1 MSKYQILNGKNKK
14 ALKEHLVKE
23 GQFLLPLVE
32 SIERTEKALDE
43 VIDEAGRATI
53 EAILELSAQSVAG
66 EKHPGKKGS
75 EIRWHGSQAGVVS
88 LSDREVRVSRP
99 RLRQK
104 GRRSGAEVAIPAY
117 EAMRSSERLSQRMW
131 EILMLGLSTRR
142 YKEVLPKMADTV
154 GVSKSE
160 VSRHFVEASS
170 KVLEELMERRFDE
183 WDICIVYLDGI
194 VFGDYHAVAAIG
206 VDTVGYK
213 HVLGLREGASENK
226 VVAKAL
232 LEDLVERGLDP
243 QRPRLFVIDGSKAL
257 RRAIDAVFG
266 SRNPVQR
273 CRKHKERNVLG
284 YLPEEMKDQVRSTIR
299 TAWQLSAEK
308 GKARLEKL
316 ARWLE
321 QEYPSASSSIHEGLD
336 EMFTINELDLPADLR
351 RCLASTNII
360 ESGFS
365 GTRNR
370 TRRVT
375 NWRDG
380 KMVLRWAASALV
392 STEKN
397 FRRILGYQSLPV
409 LEAKLAELASGSSVE
424 QKDKVA

>member
-14 ALKEHLVKE
+14 ALKGYLVKE
-23 GQFLLPLVE
+23 GQFLLPLLE
-32 SIERTEKALDE
+32 SIERTEKTLDE
-43 VIDEAGRATI
+43 VVDEAGRAVI

-66 EKHPGKKGS
+66 DKHPGKKGS
-75 EIRWHGSQAGVVS
+75 EIRWYGSQGGVVS

-99 RLRQK
+99 RLRRK
-104 GRRSGAEVAIPAY
+104 GQGSGEEVSIPAY
-117 EAMRSSERLSQRMW
+117 EAMRNSERLSHRMW
-131 EILMLGLSTRR
+131 EILMLGMSTRR
-142 YKEVLPKMADTV
+142 YKEVLPKMADAV

-160 VSRHFVEASS
+160 VSRHFIEASA
-170 KVLEELMERRFDE
+170 KVLEELMERRLED

-206 VDTVGYK
+206 VDTVGCKY
-213 HVLGLREGASENK
+213 VLGLREGASENK
-226 VVAKAL
+226 VVAKGL

-243 QRPRLFVIDGSKAL
+243 ERRRLFVIDGSKAL

-266 SRNPVQR
+266 SGNLVQR

-284 YLPEEMKDQVRSTIR
+284 YLPEEMKEQVRSTLR
-299 TAWQLSAEK
+299 TAWQMSAAK

-321 QEYPSASSSIHEGLD
+321 QEYPSAAASIREGLD
-336 EMFTINELDLPADLR
+336 EIFTINELDLPASLR
-351 RCLASTNII
+351 RCLGSTNII
-360 ESGFS
+360 ESSFS

-380 KMVLRWAASALV
+380 TMVLRWAASALV

-397 FRRILGYQSLPV
+397 FRRILGYQSLPI
-409 LEAKLAELASGSSVE
+409 LIAKLAEHVNGQDAGKE
-424 QKDKVA
+424 NVA

>member
-1 MSKYQILNGKNKK
+1 
-14 ALKEHLVKE
+14 
-23 GQFLLPLVE
+23 
-32 SIERTEKALDE
+32 
-43 VIDEAGRATI
+43 
-53 EAILELSAQSVAG
+53 
-66 EKHPGKKGS
+66 
-75 EIRWHGSQAGVVS
+75 
-88 LSDREVRVSRP
+88 
-99 RLRQK
+99 
-104 GRRSGAEVAIPAY
+104 
-117 EAMRSSERLSQRMW
+117 MW

-160 VSRHFVEASS
+160 VSRHFVEASG
-170 KVLEELMERRFDE
+170 KVLEELMERRLDA

-206 VDTVGYK
+206 VDTAGCK

-243 QRPRLFVIDGSKAL
+243 ARPRLFVIDGSKAL

-266 SRNPVQR
+266 SDNLVAR

-284 YLPEEMKDQVRSTIR
+284 YLPEEMKEQVLATLH
-299 TAWQLSAEK
+299 TAWQLPAEK

-316 ARWLE
+316 AKWLE
-321 QEYPSASSSIHEGLD
+321 QEYPSASSSIREGLD
-336 EMFTINELDLPADLR
+336 EMFTINELNLPASLR

-360 ESGFS
+360 ESSFS
-365 GTRNR
+365 GTRSR

-380 KMVLRWAASALV
+380 KMVLRWAASALL

-397 FRRILGYQSLPV
+397 FRRILGYQSLPI
-409 LEAKLAELASGSSVE
+409 LIAKLAELENRQDDAKE
-424 QKDKVA
+424 KVA

>member
-14 ALKEHLVKE
+14 SLKEHLVKE

-32 SIERTEKALDE
+32 MIERTEKALDE

-53 EAILELSAQSVAG
+53 EAILELSARSVAG

-75 EIRWHGSQAGVVS
+75 EIRWHGSQDGLVS
-88 LSDREVRVSRP
+88 LSNREVRVSRP

-104 GRRSGAEVAIPAY
+104 GRRSGAEVSIPAY

-160 VSRHFVEASS
+160 VSRHFVKASS
-170 KVLEELMERRFDE
+170 KVLEGLMERRLDE

-206 VDTVGYK
+206 VDTEGCK
-213 HVLGLREGASENK
+213 RVLGLREGASENK
-226 VVAKAL
+226 VVATAL

-243 QRPRLFVIDGSKAL
+243 ERIRLFVIDGSKAL

-284 YLPEEMKDQVRSTIR
+284 YLPREMKEQVQSSLR

-321 QEYPSASSSIHEGLD
+321 QEYPSASASVREGLD
-336 EMFTINELDLPADLR
+336 EMFTINELDLPASLR
-351 RCLASTNII
+351 RCLGSTNVI

-392 STEKN
+392 ATEKN

-409 LEAKLAELASGSSVE
+409 LVAKLEELSDGHGAARKE
-424 QKDKVA
+424 KVA

>member
-1 MSKYQILNGKNKK
+1 
-14 ALKEHLVKE
+14 
-23 GQFLLPLVE
+23 
-32 SIERTEKALDE
+32 
-43 VIDEAGRATI
+43 
-53 EAILELSAQSVAG
+53 
-66 EKHPGKKGS
+66 
-75 EIRWHGSQAGVVS
+75 
-88 LSDREVRVSRP
+88 
-99 RLRQK
+99 
-104 GRRSGAEVAIPAY
+104 
-117 EAMRSSERLSQRMW
+117 MW

-142 YKEVLPKMADTV
+142 YKDVLPKMADTV

-160 VSRHFVEASS
+160 VSRHFIEASEE
-170 KVLEELMERRFDE
+170 VLKGLMERRLDA

-194 VFGDYHAVAAIG
+194 VFGDYHGVAAIG
-206 VDTVGYK
+206 VDTKGCK

-232 LEDLVERGLDP
+232 LEDLVERGLDS
-243 QRPRLFVIDGSKAL
+243 QRIRLFVIDGSKAL

-273 CRKHKERNVLG
+273 CRKHKERNVVG
-284 YLPEEMKDQVRSTIR
+284 YLPEELKEQVLSSLR
-299 TAWQLSAEK
+299 TAWKLSAEK
-308 GKARLEKL
+308 GKARLEKM

-321 QEYPSASSSIHEGLD
+321 QEYPSAASSIREGLD
-336 EMFTINELDLPADLR
+336 EMFTINELDLPASLR
-351 RCLASTNII
+351 LCLGSTNII

-397 FRRILGYQSLPV
+397 FRRIQGYQSLPA
-409 LEAKLAELASGSSVE
+409 LEAKLAELADEEGAAPKE
-424 QKDKVA
+424 KVA

>member
-1 MSKYQILNGKNKK
+1 MSKYQIVGRKNKK
-14 ALKEHLVKE
+14 ALKEHLVQE
-23 GQFLLPLVE
+23 GQFLLPLME

-66 EKHPGKKGS
+66 EKHPGKKGT
-75 EIRWHGSQAGVVS
+75 EVRWHGNQNGVVR
-88 LSDREVRVSRP
+88 LSEREVRVSRP

-104 GRRSGAEVAIPAY
+104 GKSSGGEVGIPAY

-142 YKEVLPKMADTV
+142 YKEVVPKMAETV

-160 VSRHFVEASS
+160 VSRHFVEASG
-170 KVLEELMERRFDE
+170 KVLEGLMERRLE
-183 WDICIVYLDGI
+183 GWDICIVYLDGI
-194 VFGDYHAVAAIG
+194 VFGDHHAVAAIG
-206 VDTVGYK
+206 VDTAGCK

-226 VVAKAL
+226 VVAKGL
-232 LEDLVERGLDP
+232 LEDLVDRGLEP
-243 QRPRLFVIDGSKAL
+243 LRPRLFVIDGSKAL

-266 SRNPVQR
+266 SHNLVQR
-273 CRKHKERNVLG
+273 CRTHKERNVLG
-284 YLPEEMKDQVRSTIR
+284 YLPEEMKEQVQSSLR
-299 TAWQLSAEK
+299 TAWQLPAQQ

-321 QEYPSASSSIHEGLD
+321 QEYPSAAASIREGLD
-336 EMFTINELDLPADLR
+336 EMFTINELELPASLR
-351 RCLASTNII
+351 RCLGSTNII
-360 ESGFS
+360 ESSFS

-380 KMVLRWAASALV
+380 KMVLRWAASALL

-409 LEAKLAELASGSSVE
+409 LIAKLEELIKGQETARKE
-424 QKDKVA
+424 EVA